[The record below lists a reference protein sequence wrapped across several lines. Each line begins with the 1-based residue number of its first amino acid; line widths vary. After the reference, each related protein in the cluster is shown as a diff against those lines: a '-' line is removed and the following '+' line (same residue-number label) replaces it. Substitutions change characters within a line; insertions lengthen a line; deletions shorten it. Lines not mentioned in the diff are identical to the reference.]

1 MMQFTEK
8 PSFTFYDG
16 TTVNLLPIP
25 PLLINMINNSNKGK
39 PIPPKIEVVY
49 AGKSSVLEPNY
60 NDPNYIVELE
70 QWEMSKQIR
79 LLKLIYTR
87 GVEGDFYLLA
97 SVDEINSLEEL
108 AEEIFSV
115 PTEDDKKY
123 LYIASKLVSTEEI
136 ERFQNAVLQLTVP
149 TQDAIQDSF
158 REV

>member
-1 MMQFTEK
+1 
-8 PSFTFYDG
+8 
-16 TTVNLLPIP
+16 
-25 PLLINMINNSNKGK
+25 
-39 PIPPKIEVVY
+39 
-49 AGKSSVLEPNY
+49 
-60 NDPNYIVELE
+60 
-70 QWEMSKQIR
+70 MSKQIR

-123 LYIASKLVSTEEI
+123 LYIASKLISTEEI